1 MSALIFLCAILI
13 GFVIYSL
20 ISSVRRPKNFPPGET
35 MFMFPEGYVQNC
47 SFSLEIL
54 K

>member
-20 ISSVRRPKNFPPGET
+20 ISSARRPKNFPPGE
-35 MFMFPEGYVQNC
+35 F
-47 SFSLEIL
+47 FSCCTLENFSWNP
-54 K
+54 KCR